1 MVVLRKLMTK
11 TPSWF
16 LLMKDCFKKFVEAY
30 RKKNFQVTDGERDS
44 IIFPERFLL
53 EAISNYQVFPVVT
66 RGLSRQILES
76 IHKISFIIER
86 LTLI

>member
-1 MVVLRKLMTK
+1 
-11 TPSWF
+11 
-16 LLMKDCFKKFVEAY
+16 MKDCFKNFVEAY
-30 RKKNFQVTDGERDS
+30 HKKNFQVTDGERDS
-44 IIFPERFLL
+44 IFPERFLL

>member
-1 MVVLRKLMTK
+1 MTK

-16 LLMKDCFKKFVEAY
+16 LLTKDYFKKLGEAY
-30 RKKNFQVTDGERDS
+30 RKKNFQVTDGEHDS
-44 IIFPERFLL
+44 IIFPDRFLL

-66 RGLSRQILES
+66 RGLFRQILES
-76 IHKISFIIER
+76 THKTSFIIKR